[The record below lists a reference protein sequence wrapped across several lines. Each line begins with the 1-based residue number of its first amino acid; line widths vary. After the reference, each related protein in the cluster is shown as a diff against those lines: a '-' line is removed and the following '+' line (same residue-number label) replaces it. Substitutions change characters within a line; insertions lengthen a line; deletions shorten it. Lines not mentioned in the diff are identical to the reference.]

1 MSFFVKKRLHLQLQM
16 QLRKMAAQV
25 VAGVVT
31 FVERKLF
38 YY

>member
-1 MSFFVKKRLHLQLQM
+1 MLHLQLQM
-16 QLRKMAAQV
+16 RLRKMAAQV

-38 YY
+38 LLLT